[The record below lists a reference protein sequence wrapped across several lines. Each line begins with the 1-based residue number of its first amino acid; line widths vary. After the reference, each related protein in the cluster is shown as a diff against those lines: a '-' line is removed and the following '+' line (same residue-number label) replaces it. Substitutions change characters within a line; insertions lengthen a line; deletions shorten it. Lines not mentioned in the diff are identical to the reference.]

1 MLKGNKGE
9 WSEIFV
15 FLSVLSEG
23 KLYSSDSNLQRLGD
37 DQYFPV
43 IRVIRNE
50 EQEISY
56 YTGDVIEIRDV
67 SNTAT
72 ALGMVPSRSWSGRDE
87 ATGGYIVATSSGDVV
102 AFHIYNRDNFE
113 DYLIENTRFETAST
127 GRHGFGLLYEEDG
140 QTKINLNLQIRF
152 KK

>member
-1 MLKGNKGE
+1 MVEVLESRNPLGFPAEGMYRFKLKK
-9 WSEIFV
+9 
-15 FLSVLSEG
+15 FL
-23 KLYSSDSNLQRLGD
+23 
-37 DQYFPV
+37 
-43 IRVIRNE
+43 
-50 EQEISY
+50 
-56 YTGDVIEIRDV
+56 
-67 SNTAT
+67 AAA